1 MPESFG
7 AEYVAPTSY
16 MEVINALP
24 AEVLVLSILLA
35 ALPFIMRRLQ
45 KNSGVKNLLIKLFAI
60 RLNIKEYIEHRSMEK
75 SAKEEFNRFTQ
86 KDKSNILW
94 KGILLDMAISG
105 LLLALVLTKSIF
117 FGIVTTQSMVPALY
131 PRELVLIEGLT
142 KDVKA
147 GDIIVF
153 KKPGYEET
161 VIHRVFSV
169 EDGAIRTKGDNA
181 DIDPWALRKKDIM
194 GKAVTIFGKPLKGLK
209 NIGYYFMPIRT
220 PFAATDP
227 SIRAMTDAIS
237 VLRIYGPVIAV
248 VLLVLAFITPSSRR
262 KKYYGKLG

>member
-16 MEVINALP
+16 IEVIKALP
-24 AEVLVLSILLA
+24 VEVLVLSILLA
-35 ALPFIMRRLQ
+35 ALPFMVRTLR
-45 KNSGVKNLLIKLFAI
+45 KNSGVKNLFIKLFTTG
-60 RLNIKEYIEHRSMEK
+60 LNIKEYIEKRNMEK

-86 KDKSNILW
+86 KEKSSILW

-131 PRELVLIEGLT
+131 PKELVLIEGLT
-142 KDVKA
+142 KDIKA

-153 KKPGYEET
+153 KKPGYEEI

-181 DIDPWALRKKDIM
+181 DVDPWALRKKDIM
-194 GKAVTIFGKPLKGLK
+194 GKAVTIFGKPVKGLK

-227 SIRAMTDAIS
+227 SIKAMTDTIS
-237 VLRIYGPVIAV
+237 ILRIYGPIIAV
-248 VLLVLAFITPSSRR
+248 VLLVFAFITPSSKR